1 MARACVLPAIDAG
14 LRSKSLPVFGRS
26 ASAISNAAVECGDAS
41 VTSGTSAATIMSRIS
56 SDEFRMDPNIA
67 RAWTLPARLY
77 TDAEVFAEEKEKIF
91 ARTWQVVGH
100 ASQVARPGDY
110 FTTELIG
117 EPLVFVRGVDGRL
130 RGFYNVCR
138 HRAGPPAEG
147 CGSRR
152 LFRCAYHGWTYSLD
166 GALIKATEIEGIE
179 GFRAEDF
186 ALMPVRTEE
195 WFNLI
200 FANLNPEARPLRESL
215 GELPKQAEKFPFA
228 EMKLFERRTYDM
240 KCNWKTYVD
249 NYLEGYHL
257 PSVHPGLNRELD
269 YNAYVVEPH
278 MRQLEAE
285 GRERSRGGNSPEPFS
300 GYVRQFSPIRGA
312 QPGDATP
319 RRYQE
324 VREDLTTDYFW
335 VFPNWMLNCYPDNV
349 SLNIILPVEPERT
362 LAIFEWY
369 LPENA
374 HSSPAAKA
382 SVEFSHQIQVEDV
395 AICEAV
401 QKNLRSRSY
410 SRGRF
415 SVKHEKGVHA
425 FHRMYGAAMAGSEAK
440 DSK

>member
-1 MARACVLPAIDAG
+1 METSEELFQINPD
-14 LRSKSLPVFGRS
+14 
-26 ASAISNAAVECGDAS
+26 IS
-41 VTSGTSAATIMSRIS
+41 
-56 SDEFRMDPNIA
+56 
-67 RAWTLPARLY
+67 RAWTLPAALY
-77 TDAEVFAEEKEKIF
+77 TDPEIFTLEKERIF
-91 ARTWQVVGH
+91 RRTWQVVGH
-100 ASQVARPGDY
+100 ASQVASPGDY
-110 FTTELIG
+110 FTAELIG
-117 EPLVFVRGVDGRL
+117 EPLLIVRDNDGQL

-147 CGSRR
+147 CGSRK
-152 LFRCAYHGWTYSLD
+152 LFRCGYHGWTYGLD
-166 GALIKATEIEGIE
+166 GELISATEIEGVE

-186 ALMPVRTEE
+186 ALAPVRAEE

-200 FANLNPEARPLRESL
+200 FVNLDPNAPRLRHCL
-215 GELPKQAEKFPFA
+215 GELPAQAEKFSFL

-269 YNAYVVEPH
+269 YNAYVVEPYTRH
-278 MRQLEAE
+278 I
-285 GRERSRGGNSPEPFS
+285 
-300 GYVRQFSPIRGA
+300 RQFSPIRGA

-324 VREDLTTDYFW
+324 ARADLTTDYFW

-349 SLNIILPVEPERT
+349 SLNIILPLEPERS

-369 LPENA
+369 LAEKD
-374 HSSPAAKA
+374 HSALAAKA
-382 SVEFSHQIQVEDV
+382 SVEFSDQIQIEDV

-415 SVKHEKGVHA
+415 SVKQEKGVHA
-425 FHRMYGAAMAGSEAK
+425 FHRMYASAMSS
-440 DSK
+440 D